1 LLCAGIPSQIQL
13 TETDQEVEV
22 EEVESED
29 SNMNDPYELGDIKDK
44 VVVALE
50 YIGRAEAIQ
59 NMMSI
64 TDFRNAM

>member
-13 TETDQEVEV
+13 TDTDQEVEV

-44 VVVALE
+44 VEVALE

>member
-13 TETDQEVEV
+13 TDTDQEVEV

-44 VVVALE
+44 VEVALE

-64 TDFRNAM
+64 TEFRNAM